1 MRRIFNSRFE
11 TVTDADGVVTIT
23 VAQKNKPQG
32 RFGQGGNGR
41 DNGRNHQTKG
51 RLGWQE
57 LGGEHLHFSLYKE
70 NKDTMEVIAY
80 ISSQLKTSP
89 KQFNFAGTKDRRGVT
104 VQRVSVYRVYA
115 DTLANLNRTL
125 RGSKVGNFQYERNR
139 LELGDL
145 MGNEFVIT
153 LRDCTFVGSDT
164 VEGEDKR
171 ALADKVIGDAV
182 KNMRVHG
189 FINYYGLQR
198 FGTYAVGTDDIGK
211 KILQGNF
218 EGAVD
223 AILTYGDDA
232 LACALD
238 PNFVPADGKPLPR
251 DDIARAE
258 ALHLFKT
265 TGDTQAALDKLPRKF
280 SGETSIIRYM
290 KRNRRDFI
298 GALLQ
303 IPRNLRLMYVHAYQ
317 SLVWNMAASERWTR
331 YGDKVVKGDLVLI
344 DSESMKHIES
354 VKENEVDEN
363 GEIIVLPS
371 AGDAAVSHDDL
382 FERARAITAK
392 EAASGKYSI
401 FDIVLPT
408 PGYDIEYPDN
418 DIGDYYKEFMIS
430 ERGGGLDPGNMR
442 RAQQDFSLSGSY
454 RKLLA
459 QIGNDVTYEIK
470 LYADDNEQMVETD
483 LEKLTKSRVNFGTPN
498 QNNRSKGPREN
509 EKDRRGRQNHEDRKV
524 RERNSDSAIC
534 ESNVQQRNAWKN
546 LPTKLAEEEKAEMDL
561 FEAQKAAEAD
571 LRKVEVAQPAYKE
584 TFIQT
589 SAEHGKRT
597 AHRETT
603 VMPGINIGA
612 VETSTDG
619 ETIANDGMEVKDGL
633 DTGVSNKP
641 ETEVEKEEKE
651 ATKETPENSTRIET
665 AANQEVNDTKDDLAQ
680 IEAPV
685 IDNLKVETMANIA
698 SFLHES
704 NDTIGNVNLEPKVKE
719 GEEKELANKAP
730 TDTVM
735 KDADKDKPKEVREK
749 IAVIVKFQL
758 GSSQYAT
765 MALRELMKQGG
776 VQTFKPEFGSGR

>member
-1 MRRIFNSRFE
+1 MLTTTDQDMRRIFNSRFE
-11 TVTDADGVVTIT
+11 TVTNADGVVTIT
-23 VAQKNKPQG
+23 VAQKNKLQG
-32 RFGQGGNGR
+32 RFVQGGNGR
-41 DNGRNHQTKG
+41 DNGRNQQTKG
-51 RLGWQE
+51 KLGWQE

-104 VQRVSVYRVYA
+104 VQRVSVYRVHA
-115 DTLANLNRTL
+115 ETLANLNRTL

-164 VEGEDKR
+164 VEGEEKV
-171 ALADKVIGDAV
+171 ALADKVIGAAV
-182 KNMRVHG
+182 KNMQVHG

-198 FGTYAVGTDDIGK
+198 FGTYAVGTDDVGK
-211 KILQGNF
+211 MILQGDF
-218 EGAVD
+218 EGAVN
-223 AILTYGDDA
+223 AILKYGDDA

-238 PNFVPADGKPLPR
+238 PDFVPADGKPLPR

-258 ALHLFKT
+258 ALHIFKT
-265 TGDTQAALDKLPRKF
+265 TGDSQAALDKLPRKF

-290 KRNRRDFI
+290 KRNGRDFV
-298 GALLQ
+298 GALQQ

-317 SLVWNMAASERWTR
+317 SLVWNVAASERWTR
-331 YGDKVVKGDLVLI
+331 YGDKVVKGDLVLV
-344 DSESMKHIES
+344 DSESAKHIAN
-354 VKENEVDEN
+354 VKEHEVDES
-363 GEIIVLPS
+363 GEIIVLPA

-382 FERARAITAK
+382 FERARALTAE

-401 FDIVLPT
+401 FNIILPT

-418 DIGDYYKEFMIS
+418 DIGDYYKEFMRS
-430 ERGGGLDPGNMR
+430 ERGGGLDPSNMR

-459 QIGNDVTYEIK
+459 QIGNDVTYKIK
-470 LYADDNEQMVETD
+470 LYTNDNEQMVETD
-483 LEKLTKSRVNFGTPN
+483 LEKLTKSRVNFATRDRG
-498 QNNRSKGPREN
+498 NRSQGARHN
-509 EKDRRGRQNHEDRKV
+509 LG
-524 RERNSDSAIC
+524 DSAAG
-534 ESNVQQRNAWKN
+534 ESNAQQQNAWKN
-546 LPTKLAEEEKAEMDL
+546 LPSKLAKEEKAEADL
-561 FEAQKAAEAD
+561 FEAQKAAESD
-571 LRKVEVAQPAYKE
+571 MSKVELAQPAYKG

-597 AHRETT
+597 GHRETT
-603 VMPGINIGA
+603 LMPSVNLDAHEASTSGEIAVNEEVRGNPANLTHSEAPIVDKLNAKA
-612 VETSTDG
+612 VEDMGKSAPKPNDTEGAAELQIGIKEDAKVEPAL
-619 ETIANDGMEVKDGL
+619 ETLDDAIAK
-633 DTGVSNKP
+633 
-641 ETEVEKEEKE
+641 EKEEMAQE
-651 ATKETPENSTRIET
+651 AS
-665 AANQEVNDTKDDLAQ
+665 
-680 IEAPV
+680 
-685 IDNLKVETMANIA
+685 IDN
-698 SFLHES
+698 
-704 NDTIGNVNLEPKVKE
+704 P
-719 GEEKELANKAP
+719 
-730 TDTVM
+730 M
-735 KDADKDKPKEVREK
+735 KDAEDESVKQERQK

>member
-1 MRRIFNSRFE
+1 MRRIFNSQLE

-23 VAQKNKPQG
+23 VAPKTKPQG
-32 RFGQGGNGR
+32 RYGQGGNGR
-41 DNGRNHQTKG
+41 GNGRNHQTKS

-104 VQRVSVYRVYA
+104 VQRVSVYRVHA

-125 RGSKVGNFQYERNR
+125 RGSKVGNFQYEKNR

-153 LRDCTFVGSDT
+153 LRDCTFVGSDA
-164 VEGEDKR
+164 VEGIEKVTI
-171 ALADKVIGDAV
+171 ADKVIGAAV
-182 KNMRVHG
+182 KNMQVHG

-198 FGTYAVGTDDIGK
+198 FGTYAVGTDDVGK

-218 EGAVD
+218 EGAVN

-238 PNFVPADGKPLPR
+238 PEFVPADGKPLPR
-251 DDIARAE
+251 DDIARAH

-265 TGDTQAALDKLPRKF
+265 TGESQTALEKLPRKF

-290 KRNRRDFI
+290 KRNRRDFVS
-298 GALLQ
+298 ALLQ

-317 SLVWNMAASERWTR
+317 SLVWNMAASERWIR
-331 YGDKVVKGDLVLI
+331 YGDKVVEGDLVLV
-344 DSESMKHIES
+344 DPESAKHIEN
-354 VKENEVDEN
+354 VKENEVDER
-363 GEIIVLPS
+363 GEIIVLPA

-382 FERARAITAK
+382 YERARALTAE

-418 DIGDYYKEFMIS
+418 GIGDYYKEFMTS

-442 RAQQDFSLSGSY
+442 RSQQDFSLSGSY

-459 QIGNDVTYEIK
+459 QIGNDVSYEIK
-470 LYADDNEQMVETD
+470 LYHDDNEQMVETD
-483 LEKLTKSRVNFGTPN
+483 LEKLTKSRINFGTRD
-498 QNNRSKGPREN
+498 QGNRPRGAHEN
-509 EKDRRGRQNHEDRKV
+509 DRDRRFPQNHGSNAA
-524 RERNSDSAIC
+524 REGNT
-534 ESNVQQRNAWKN
+534 EQLNAWKN
-546 LPTKLAEEEKAEMDL
+546 LPSKLAEEEKAEVVA
-561 FEAQKAAEAD
+561 FKAQKTSEPD
-571 LRKVEVAQPAYKE
+571 LPKLEVPQPAYKE

-597 AHRETT
+597 GHRETT
-603 VMPGINIGA
+603 VMPGVNVDA
-612 VETSTDG
+612 LEASTDG
-619 ETIANDGMEVKDGL
+619 ETAVNY
-633 DTGVSNKP
+633 
-641 ETEVEKEEKE
+641 
-651 ATKETPENSTRIET
+651 
-665 AANQEVNDTKDDLAQ
+665 EVNGTKDDLAHNEALVIAEVEVNTVENTASILPELNNTEGNVKPKTEINEGEKKQ
-680 IEAPV
+680 LANEAP
-685 IDNLKVETMANIA
+685 
-698 SFLHES
+698 
-704 NDTIGNVNLEPKVKE
+704 NDTP
-719 GEEKELANKAP
+719 
-730 TDTVM
+730 M
-735 KDADKDKPKEVREK
+735 KDADDKKVKEEREK